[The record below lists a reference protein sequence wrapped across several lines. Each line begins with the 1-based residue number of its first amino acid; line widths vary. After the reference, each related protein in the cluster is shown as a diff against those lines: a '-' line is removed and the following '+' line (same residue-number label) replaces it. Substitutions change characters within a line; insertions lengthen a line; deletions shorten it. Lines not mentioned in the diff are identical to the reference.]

1 MRTATPGSPEAAIS
15 GGLAAP
21 PAQSVKIGRWHRD
34 GPDDERKNQHP
45 LLGKRQRFTH
55 VDAASS
61 GGPAAVVVR
70 IQQYRLKDTAAVGLG
85 RLCQL
90 VEIVENL
97 LLCSRVR
104 DRSQLELDA
113 LV

>member
-21 PAQSVKIGRWHRD
+21 SAQSVKIGRWHRD
-34 GPDDERKNQHP
+34 GPDDERENQHP

-61 GGPAAVVVR
+61 GGPAA
-70 IQQYRLKDTAAVGLG
+70 GLG

-97 LLCSRVR
+97 LLRSRIR

-113 LV
+113 LVYRVWNQRCKRRSRR